1 VVPVDGVTVVVIFDA
16 VTVGILDDVDP
27 GVVTDVVPIISNKY
41 KWKKNQIFRN
51 RVKLIPPQFPQDF
64 LQYTP
69 TNTPLIEAPL
79 VQIPLPELVMWAVQ
93 TLGFVSTQV
102 PVVVAGVAVDVPDVV
117 VFDVPDVVASV
128 VLAED
133 VVTFDVAPVDTVVT
147 DDVDVP
153 ILYLFIK

>member
-1 VVPVDGVTVVVIFDA
+1 
-16 VTVGILDDVDP
+16 
-27 GVVTDVVPIISNKY
+27 
-41 KWKKNQIFRN
+41 
-51 RVKLIPPQFPQDF
+51 
-64 LQYTP
+64 
-69 TNTPLIEAPL
+69 
-79 VQIPLPELVMWAVQ
+79 VQ